1 MFILRFDMRAPE
13 TGAPARQLYPAAV
26 EICSWAESRGAIM
39 AVLSEHHGTTDGHL
53 PAPLLLA
60 SAIAARTDRLTLLLA
75 AVVLPLWDPVR
86 LAEEICVLDLISGGR
101 IAYAF
106 GIGHRAEEYE
116 HLGVDMDRRGRL
128 ADENLALLLTLLEGD
143 PIVHCGRRIHVTPG
157 IGRSGGPTILVAGGS
172 IAAAERAARH
182 GLGLIA
188 QTSAPKLREHY
199 ETRCRENGHEPGPV
213 QFPMPGAP
221 TVVFVADDIDRA
233 WHELG
238 PYLLHDAQMAASYRP
253 GDETVASI
261 SRAGSAAAL
270 RADPD
275 SPYRVL
281 DVEQAAEMV
290 QDGKPLPLL
299 PLCGGLP
306 PDQAWPYLERAVT
319 ATQRARE
326 GLSPAPV
333 EEIQ

>member
-1 MFILRFDMRAPE
+1 MFTLRFDMRAPQ

-26 EICSWAESRGAIM
+26 DICTWAEPRGGILT
-39 AVLSEHHGTTDGHL
+39 VLSEHHGTSDGHL

-60 SAIAARTDRLTLLLA
+60 SAIAARTERLAILLA

-86 LAEEICVLDLISGGR
+86 LAEEICVLDLISNGR
-101 IAYAF
+101 VAYAF

-116 HLGVDMDRRGRL
+116 HLGVDMHRRGHL
-128 ADENLALLLTLLEGD
+128 ADENLALLLTLLDGQAV
-143 PIVHCGRRIHVTPG
+143 IHQGRRIHVTPG
-157 IGRSGGPTILVAGGS
+157 IGRADGPTILVAGGS

-188 QTSAPKLREHY
+188 QTYAPELRGHY
-199 ETRCRENGHEPGPV
+199 ETRCRDNGHEPGPV
-213 QFPMPGAP
+213 QFPVPGAP
-221 TVVFVADDIDRA
+221 TVVFVADDVDRA

-238 PYLLHDAQMAASYRP
+238 PYLLHDAKMAAAYRP
-253 GDETVASI
+253 GDDTVASI
-261 SRAGSAAAL
+261 SRAGSVAEL
-270 RADPD
+270 RADPH

-281 DVEQAAEMV
+281 DVEHAVEMV
-290 QDGKPLPLL
+290 RAGKPLPLL

-306 PDQAWPYLERAVT
+306 PDQAWPYLEHAAT

-326 GLSPAPV
+326 GLSPSTS
-333 EEIQ
+333 